1 MAKTT
6 LKIVTPETVGKVRR
20 KLKLLPK
27 LEPKKLTKSD
37 AIRDLADVIEELRTD
52 KGYSFEAIAEAMK
65 SAGLDVSGRS
75 IQIALAGS
83 GKGGDADGDSS
94 AAEM

>member
-6 LKIVTPETVGKVRR
+6 LKIVTAETVAKVRR
-20 KLKLLPK
+20 KLKSLPK

-52 KGYSFEAIAEAMK
+52 KGYSFEAVAEAMK

-75 IQIALAGS
+75 IQLALAGNGKEVGATS
-83 GKGGDADGDSS
+83 GAE